1 MTICFIRFL
10 YKNIYLGN
18 IFHMIFTPWP
28 HINPMPNEEIGGFL
42 QFFWTSLKGLSI
54 VETLNLLFPGL
65 RILDLSL
72 GPISFMGHPYFDP
85 IDPKRYYDTHT
96 ILMKKNI

>member
-1 MTICFIRFL
+1 
-10 YKNIYLGN
+10 
-18 IFHMIFTPWP
+18 
-28 HINPMPNEEIGGFL
+28 MPNEEIGGFL

-72 GPISFMGHPYFDP
+72 GPISFMGVRTPLRTEWVNINTLPEFW
-85 IDPKRYYDTHT
+85 ISA
-96 ILMKKNI
+96 ILRH

>member
-1 MTICFIRFL
+1 
-10 YKNIYLGN
+10 
-18 IFHMIFTPWP
+18 
-28 HINPMPNEEIGGFL
+28 MPNEEIGGFL

-72 GPISFMGHPYFDP
+72 GPISFMGVRTPLRTEWVNFKLPYPPSLYLFQDFQ
-85 IDPKRYYDTHT
+85 
-96 ILMKKNI
+96 N

>member
-1 MTICFIRFL
+1 
-10 YKNIYLGN
+10 
-18 IFHMIFTPWP
+18 
-28 HINPMPNEEIGGFL
+28 MPNEEIGGFL

-72 GPISFMGHPYFDP
+72 GPISFMGVRTPLRTEWVNSAQAKIVSNPTEDYVLIRQF
-85 IDPKRYYDTHT
+85 
-96 ILMKKNI
+96 